1 MSNDNLVAH
10 QPQALT
16 FVVGGQQY
24 AIGIL
29 NVKEIIEYGEPTR
42 VPETPDYVA
51 GVINLRGT
59 VVPVVDL
66 ALRFH
71 AKPMPV
77 TSRTCTIIVEI
88 GTRTQKMAI
97 GIVADGVDTVI
108 DLTHDVVDEPP
119 QFGAGIRSDFLAGLI
134 RRAAHFV
141 LLLDLDRV
149 LEPFVQAAAV
159 QEALP

>member
-1 MSNDNLVAH
+1 MATVTSVAQ

-16 FVVGGQQY
+16 FQVGGQQY

-29 NVKEIIEYGEPTR
+29 NVKEIIEYDTPTR

-71 AKPMPV
+71 SRPAPI

-88 GTRTQKMAI
+88 DSRGQKIPI
-97 GIVADGVDTVI
+97 GVIADGVDTVI
-108 DLTHDVVDEPP
+108 DLTSDSVDEPP
-119 QFGAGIRSDFLAGLI
+119 QFGTSVRADFLAGMI
-134 RRAAHFV
+134 RTANRFM
-141 LLLDLDRV
+141 LLLDIDRV
-149 LEPFVQAAAV
+149 LEPFVQAAAI
-159 QEALP
+159 QEAVT

>member
-1 MSNDNLVAH
+1 MTTQ

-16 FVVGGQQY
+16 FAVGAQQY

-29 NVKEIIEYGEPTR
+29 NVKEIIEYDTPTR
-42 VPETPDYVA
+42 VPESPDYVA

-71 AKPMPV
+71 ATPAPV
-77 TSRTCTIIVEI
+77 TKRTCSIIVEI
-88 GTRTQKMAI
+88 DSRGQKIPI
-97 GIVADGVDTVI
+97 GVIADSVNTVI
-108 DLTHDVVDEPP
+108 DLTRDAVDEPP
-119 QFGAGIRSDFLAGLI
+119 QFGTGLRSDFLAGMI
-134 RRAAHFV
+134 RSANRFV
-141 LLLDLDRV
+141 LLLDIDRV

-159 QEALP
+159 QEAVT